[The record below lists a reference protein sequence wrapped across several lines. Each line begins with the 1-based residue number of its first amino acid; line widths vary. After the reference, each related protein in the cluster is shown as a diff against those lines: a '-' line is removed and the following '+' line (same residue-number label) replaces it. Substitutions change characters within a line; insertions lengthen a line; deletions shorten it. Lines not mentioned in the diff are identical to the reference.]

1 MGKMKE
7 LMIEKEN
14 NLAENIAKLEENT
27 EKLNEEDFD
36 DEVDLSNVKCVISE
50 LVKLVKEIKELVLL

>member
-1 MGKMKE
+1 MKE